1 MKWILGS
8 LFILILAAIL
18 WFAVPYSPV
27 KAEFRRLR
35 DRQNAGQGPSGRL
48 FSEEDLASLP
58 LPLQTYIR
66 RCGFLGKPRMY
77 NMKMIHRDVGF
88 ILSSRMPQ
96 LKIQC
101 TQFNRSGEPERVALI
116 DTRLYGIPFEG
127 IDAYQAGIGSMK
139 GVIAKSITLFDQ
151 RGEAMNRS
159 SLVNCLAESLLMPSI
174 ALQDFMT
181 WETADANRVKGT
193 MSYNGFSVSGIF
205 TFDDQGLL
213 ADFTTHDRMYVDTE
227 GGVKQVPWS
236 AICGDYRE
244 AGGIMQPRTLQAV
257 WHLPE
262 GDLLYFDGHDTLIE
276 YDVKE

>member
-1 MKWILGS
+1 
-8 LFILILAAIL
+8 
-18 WFAVPYSPV
+18 
-27 KAEFRRLR
+27 
-35 DRQNAGQGPSGRL
+35 
-48 FSEEDLASLP
+48 
-58 LPLQTYIR
+58 
-66 RCGFLGKPRMY
+66 MY

-88 ILSSRMPQ
+88 ILSSSMPK

-101 TQFNRSGEPERVALI
+101 TQFNRSDEPERVALI
-116 DTRLYGIPFEG
+116 GTRLYGIPFEG
-127 IDAYQAGIGSMK
+127 IDAYQAGAGSMK

-181 WETADANRVKGT
+181 WEAVDANRVKGT
-193 MSYNGFSVSGIF
+193 MVYNNLSVSGVF

-227 GGVKQVPWS
+227 GGVRQVPWS

-244 AGGIMQPRTLQAV
+244 VGGILQPRMLQAV

-276 YDVKE
+276 YDVYE